1 MRLVLLRDLHFTWV
15 FMDVVIDS
23 ELLTF
28 IFQSENLSSYQTVI
42 FLLPSER
49 LNQLTLTQLVT
60 TVYLSHL
67 SNLPLATAYPP
78 YVSQNV

>member
-15 FMDVVIDS
+15 FMDVFKS

-49 LNQLTLTQLVT
+49 LNELTLTQLVT

>member
-15 FMDVVIDS
+15 FMDVFKS

-49 LNQLTLTQLVT
+49 LNQLTLTQLVP

>member
-15 FMDVVIDS
+15 FVDAFKS

>member
-1 MRLVLLRDLHFTWV
+1 MRLVLVRDLHFTWV
-15 FMDVVIDS
+15 FMDVFKS

>member
-15 FMDVVIDS
+15 FMDVFKS

-78 YVSQNV
+78 YVFQNV

>member
-15 FMDVVIDS
+15 FMDVFKS

-78 YVSQNV
+78 HVSQNV

>member
-15 FMDVVIDS
+15 FMDVFKS